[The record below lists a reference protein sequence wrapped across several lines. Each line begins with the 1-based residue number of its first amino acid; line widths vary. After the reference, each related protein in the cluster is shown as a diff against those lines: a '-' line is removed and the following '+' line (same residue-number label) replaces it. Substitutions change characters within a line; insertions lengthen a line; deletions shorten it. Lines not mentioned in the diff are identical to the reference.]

1 MKKLVYALALWTL
14 FVGAARAQEAATLAQ
29 RLVQLSGLEVQLRS
43 VPKGFED
50 QMAGLKGQVPD
61 ELIFAL
67 TDAGREAYRPDVMA
81 KDIAQTLSQTL
92 KPAEMQKVLAWLEAD
107 VGRRVTIAEEK
118 SSSTMD
124 EASLRK
130 FAQETKAKP
139 PGAQR
144 QKLIAELV
152 EVTNAIEFGAHLM
165 EGTALGVAIG
175 MDSTQPAQQ
184 RLGAALIRK
193 QIERAMPKD
202 QVKAALRES
211 MPGIY
216 AYTYREVSDADL
228 NSYLTMLRT
237 PEGKQVNDE
246 ITKAFTQAMVSASL
260 RMGQLVDQRNPKRG
274 T

>member
-1 MKKLVYALALWTL
+1 MKKLIHALVLWTL
-14 FVGAARAQEAATLAQ
+14 FVGAAHAQEAATLAQ
-29 RLVQLSGLEVQLRS
+29 RLVRMSGLEVQLRS

-67 TDAGREAYRPDVMA
+67 TDAGREAYRPDMMA

-92 KPAEMQKVLAWLEAD
+92 KPAEMQKVLAWLETD

-118 SSSTMD
+118 SSATMD

-130 FAQETKAKP
+130 FAEETKAKP
-139 PGAQR
+139 PSAQR

-184 RLGAALIRK
+184 RLGAAFIRK
-193 QIERAMPKD
+193 QIEKAMPKE
-202 QVKAALRES
+202 QVRAVLRES

-228 NSYLTMLRT
+228 RSYLTMLRT
-237 PEGKQVNDE
+237 PDGKQVNDE